1 MRAFRSERW
10 RQLHDCSEYRYCSGM
25 DPELASTIARTN
37 AALLAALN
45 DAHQKL
51 AADKVDP
58 ELVDLV
64 RNARELHAHL
74 SEALIAAE
82 PHGDAHLRTLS
93 AVMGER
99 IALLVAAVEGIE
111 GSDGR
116 TVS

>member
-1 MRAFRSERW
+1 
-10 RQLHDCSEYRYCSGM
+10 M
-25 DPELASTIARTN
+25 DPQLASTISQTN
-37 AALLAALN
+37 EALLTALN

-51 AADKVDP
+51 AADEVDP
-58 ELVDLV
+58 HLVDLI
-64 RNARELHAHL
+64 RSARELHSHL

-82 PHGDAHLRTLS
+82 PHADVHLRALA

-111 GSDGR
+111 GTDGR

>member
-1 MRAFRSERW
+1 MPSGGD
-10 RQLHDCSEYRYCSGM
+10 QLRDHADCRYCFGM
-25 DPELASTIARTN
+25 DPQLASTIAQTN
-37 AALLAALN
+37 EALLVALN

-58 ELVDLV
+58 HLVDLI
-64 RNARELHAHL
+64 RSARELHSHL

-82 PHGDAHLRTLS
+82 PHADAHLRTLA

-111 GSDGR
+111 GTDGR
-116 TVS
+116 TVT